1 MYIYV
6 ECFMLIIVTKSNSI
20 DLILFTMNH
29 MRLLLYFAIE
39 VGNASFGL
47 KKKREE
53 AVIPFFVIL
62 PLNCYKLELINKLYQ
77 TNKIS
82 IMYELH

>member
-6 ECFMLIIVTKSNSI
+6 EYFMLIIVTKSNSI

-29 MRLLLYFAIE
+29 MKLLLYFTIE

-53 AVIPFFVIL
+53 AVISLFVDL
-62 PLNCYKLELINKLYQ
+62 LFNLYKIELINKLY
-77 TNKIS
+77 
-82 IMYELH
+82 

>member
-6 ECFMLIIVTKSNSI
+6 EYFMLIIVTKSNSI

-29 MRLLLYFAIE
+29 MKLLLYFNIE
-39 VGNASFGL
+39 VDNASFGL

-53 AVIPFFVIL
+53 AVISLFVDL
-62 PLNCYKLELINKLYQ
+62 LFNLYKIELINKLY
-77 TNKIS
+77 
-82 IMYELH
+82 

>member
-1 MYIYV
+1 
-6 ECFMLIIVTKSNSI
+6 MLIIVTKSNSI

-53 AVIPFFVIL
+53 AVISFFVIL